1 MDSVDFIYFG
11 GTFDPVHDGHV
22 DAVRIVREA
31 FPNAKITIIPGFQT
45 PVSAGAV
52 KAPMAPFV
60 DRVAMAVVAFDE
72 WPMVDVSSMEEE
84 LPAPSYT
91 YRTLEAL
98 AADLP
103 PSRVAWMMGADQ
115 LAQFMEWEKP
125 RRILELASLI
135 VVPRPDVGGAPS
147 LELARNVATALG
159 FSVNVD
165 VKNMRI
171 DLDGGGSIYVMER
184 APKSISSSE
193 IRRLAAVGLKKI
205 DGLVPASVVE
215 YIADLGLYQQHPD
228 VAPQID

>member
-1 MDSVDFIYFG
+1 MNSVDFIYFG
-11 GTFDPVHDGHV
+11 GAFDPVHDGHV

-31 FPNAKITIIPGFQT
+31 FPNAKITIIPGFQI
-45 PVSAGAV
+45 PISSGAV
-52 KAPMAPFV
+52 KSPTAPFV

-84 LPAPSYT
+84 LPAPNYT
-91 YRTLEAL
+91 YQTIEAL

-103 PSRVAWMMGADQ
+103 PSRVAWMIGADQ
-115 LAQFMEWEKP
+115 LAKFIEWEKP

-135 VVPRPDVGGAPS
+135 IVPRPDVSGAPS
-147 LELARNVATALG
+147 LELARNIATALG
-159 FSVNVD
+159 FSVTVD

-184 APKSISSSE
+184 APKSISSSD
-193 IRRLAAVGLKKI
+193 IRKLAAVGLKKI

-228 VAPQID
+228 VVPQID

>member
-1 MDSVDFIYFG
+1 MDSIDFIYFG

-22 DAVRIVREA
+22 DAVRIVRET
-31 FPNAKITIIPGFQT
+31 FPDAKITIIPGFQT
-45 PVSAGAV
+45 PVAAGGV
-52 KAPMAPFV
+52 KSPSAPFV

-84 LPAPSYT
+84 LPTPNYT
-91 YRTLEAL
+91 YRTLETL
-98 AADLP
+98 VADLP
-103 PSRVAWMMGADQ
+103 ASRVAWMIGADQ
-115 LAQFMEWEKP
+115 LAKFMGWEKP
-125 RRILELASLI
+125 RRILELASLV

-147 LELARNVATALG
+147 LELARNIATALG

-165 VKNMRI
+165 AKNMRV
-171 DLDGGGSIYVMER
+171 DLDGGGSIYVMKR

-193 IRRLAAVGLKKI
+193 VRKLAAVGLKKI

-228 VAPQID
+228 VVPQLD